1 MCILML
7 LGMLAR
13 HTPGPLFSARMRR
26 CCVICAVF
34 VLVCLLHQYVW
45 FGLTYTRY
53 AAQLYM
59 LSSPRYTI
67 SVGHSVSLDDP
78 TPLILHQTYRTRDSV
93 PEKWRNTSESCRR
106 LHGHWAEQYF
116 WSDESGRAFIA
127 EHFSSEALANYDSYV
142 FPIQRVDA
150 LRYYVLYHYG
160 GVYLDLDIG
169 CLAALDR
176 VGVTRYPFG
185 LASTVPIGFSND
197 FMMARARHPF
207 MKHLIERLARHNQW
221 YINYYLTVMYSTGP
235 MFLTINYLEYMRLAE
250 RSASDSIYVL
260 NETLYGSLNDSANL
274 FYHVEGSS
282 WHNYKLPSPAG
293 I

>member
-1 MCILML
+1 
-7 LGMLAR
+7 
-13 HTPGPLFSARMRR
+13 MRR
-26 CCVICAVF
+26 CGIITVVF
-34 VLVCLLHQYVW
+34 VLICLLHQYVW
-45 FGLTYTRY
+45 FGLAYTHY
-53 AAQLYM
+53 AAQLYR

-67 SVGHSVSLDDP
+67 IVGGGDTTTTTST

-106 LHGHWAEQYF
+106 IHDHWTEQYF

-127 EHFSSEALANYDSYV
+127 EYFPPEALATYDSYV
-142 FPIQRVDA
+142 FPIQRADA

-169 CLAALDR
+169 CLVAMDR

-207 MKHLIERLARHNQW
+207 MKHLIGRLAQYNQW

-235 MFLTINYLEYMRLAE
+235 MFLTINYLEYMTSQAVRDDE
-250 RSASDSIYVL
+250 DSVYVL
-260 NETLYGSLNDSANL
+260 NETLYGSQNHSANL

-282 WHNYKLPSPAG
+282 WHNYKLPSPVG